1 MKDNLIISPIFYMG
15 SKKKLLNKGLLQ
27 LLPPEQ
33 SVDKFIDL
41 FAGSAIV
48 AMNYRTNQVIVN
60 DINSNLFKFYQMF
73 QSEPAETI
81 INHIINNIEKFG
93 LKRVG
98 VNQKS
103 EEAQIYKPRY
113 IEMRKAANLT
123 KDWKDIY
130 SCMFYAFSQQMRF
143 NNKGE
148 FNMPFGNGAFTQ
160 QNEQYIRDGCSF
172 FQQQNVRITNFDFR
186 KIKVDKLNKDDF
198 IYLDPPYFNTTATYN
213 ENNGWSMQDDLDL
226 FEICEQF
233 SARNIRFGMSNVFK
247 CKGKENTHLIEWCK
261 KCGWNVYTFDNFT
274 YMACGKGNSEAKE
287 VFICNY

>member
-1 MKDNLIISPIFYMG
+1 
-15 SKKKLLNKGLLQ
+15 
-27 LLPPEQ
+27 
-33 SVDKFIDL
+33 
-41 FAGSAIV
+41 
-48 AMNYRTNQVIVN
+48 
-60 DINSNLFKFYQMF
+60 
-73 QSEPAETI
+73 
-81 INHIINNIEKFG
+81 
-93 LKRVG
+93 
-98 VNQKS
+98 
-103 EEAQIYKPRY
+103 
-113 IEMRKAANLT
+113 MRKAANLT

-143 NNKGE
+143 NSKGE

-160 QNEQYIRDGCSF
+160 QNEKYIRDGCSF

-226 FEICEQF
+226 FEICEQLY
-233 SARNIRFGMSNVFK
+233 ARNIRFGMSNVFK

>member
-15 SKKKLLNKGLLQ
+15 SKKKLLSKGLQQ

-33 SVDKFIDL
+33 SINKFIDL

-48 AMNYRTNQVIVN
+48 AMNYQANQVIVN
-60 DINSNLFKFYQMF
+60 DINTNLFKFYQMF
-73 QSEPAETI
+73 QSESAETI
-81 INHIINNIEKFG
+81 INHIIANIEKFG

-113 IEMRKAANLT
+113 IEMRTAANSS

-148 FNMPFGNGAFTQ
+148 FNMPFGNGAFTE
-160 QNEQYIRDGCSF
+160 QNEQYIRDGCNF
-172 FQQQNVRITNFDFR
+172 FQRQNVKITNFDFR
-186 KIKVDKLNKDDF
+186 KIKVDKLNESDF

-226 FEICEQF
+226 FEICEQL
-233 SARNIRFGMSNVFK
+233 STRNIRFGMSNVFK
-247 CKGKENTHLIEWCK
+247 CKGKENTHLIEWCE